1 MTKTLLQKITFKN
14 TKPNTLYELYMDSK
28 KHSIATGAPAKIST
42 KVGGK
47 FSAHGGYI
55 SGKNLQLVM
64 DKQII
69 QSWRAISWDIKD
81 FDSIFII
88 NLFPKGNDVLLE
100 MVHANIPDKF
110 ADGIKKGWSE
120 HYWKPWKKYLSGN
133 PIAKS
138 PEM

>member
-69 QSWRAISWDIKD
+69 QS
-81 FDSIFII
+81 
-88 NLFPKGNDVLLE
+88 
-100 MVHANIPDKF
+100 
-110 ADGIKKGWSE
+110 
-120 HYWKPWKKYLSGN
+120 
-133 PIAKS
+133 
-138 PEM
+138 